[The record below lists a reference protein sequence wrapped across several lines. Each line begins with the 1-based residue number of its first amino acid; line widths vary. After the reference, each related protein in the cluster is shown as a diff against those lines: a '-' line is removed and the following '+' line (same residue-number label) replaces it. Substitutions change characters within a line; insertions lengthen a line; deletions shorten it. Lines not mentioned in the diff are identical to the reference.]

1 MPFTALESLPYLRP
15 GWKLTGAVFYRLTRR
30 YDPKRSLD
38 SKRFIMFYWPES
50 PSHETTRSQSG
61 FAELN

>member
-15 GWKLTGAVFYRLTRR
+15 RWKLTGAVFYRLTVAI
-30 YDPKRSLD
+30 RSQRLLD
-38 SKRFIMFYWPES
+38 SKRFIMFYWSES
-50 PSHETTRSQSG
+50 PGHETTRSQSG